1 MRDIH
6 CHILPG
12 VDDGAADLDESLAML
27 EAAKRAGVTRIVCT
41 PHCRDPYFD
50 YDKMWDAFE
59 LLRDNADGFPLQMGF
74 EVNHRKLVELGIDAA
89 EHLHFDGT
97 NEFLLELSTHADA
110 YAFREY
116 ENTIYDLQCRGYQVI
131 IAHPERYRAV
141 QKDVSVAERLV
152 DMGFRAVK
160 IRFSHEKTKDDIAII
175 ETVRKAVGNKLEIM
189 VDANQG
195 TACERNNNSF
205 PPIWSYNRALET
217 AREMERLQCAWLEEP
232 LWRYDFDGLARL
244 NAAVDIPIAGGEI
257 NIGIPDFKLMLD
269 KGCFDILQPNC
280 TMSTGIS
287 YIRKIAA
294 LADSY
299 GKIVNPHAYIP
310 GMGVLQSMHLVAS
323 YTNFTWLEYPCD
335 PPSLTPEV
343 FQGVLKENYLVDKI
357 DGCIPMP
364 LNPGFG
370 VDVDEELVKKYSILE
385 R

>member
-152 DMGFRAVK
+152 DMGC
-160 IRFSHEKTKDDIAII
+160 
-175 ETVRKAVGNKLEIM
+175 KLQ
-189 VDANQG
+189 AS
-195 TACERNNNSF
+195 A
-205 PPIWSYNRALET
+205 
-217 AREMERLQCAWLEEP
+217 
-232 LWRYDFDGLARL
+232 DF
-244 NAAVDIPIAGGEI
+244 IAGGRFGREKK
-257 NIGIPDFKLMLD
+257 PAQRL
-269 KGCFDILQPNC
+269 FDQNLY
-280 TMSTGIS
+280 SF
-287 YIRKIAA
+287 IASDA
-294 LADSY
+294 HNVGHYDCLAKARAKFSAR
-299 GKIVNPHAYIP
+299 GAH
-310 GMGVLQSMHLVAS
+310 
-323 YTNFTWLEYPCD
+323 F
-335 PPSLTPEV
+335 
-343 FQGVLKENYLVDKI
+343 
-357 DGCIPMP
+357 
-364 LNPGFG
+364 
-370 VDVDEELVKKYSILE
+370 